1 MASGS
6 RPALDPD
13 RRAYKTEFAADLIF
27 QKALIGEVK
36 FYIAVGENNERRR
49 GDGCLGHVE
58 NAGAARER
66 NGGAAKIHSLEK
78 AVHLAGGDA
87 FVALAGEF
95 LNRGKN
101 LFHAPALL
109 SGDEH
114 HGRVAQEFQHPARL
128 LLKNT
133 GDGRRFA
140 VFTLAGQKVP
150 LIDDQQYAAATL
162 VRVAAD
168 GSVAG
173 GPALRRI

>member
-1 MASGS
+1 MASAP

-13 RRAYKTEFAADLIF
+13 RRAHKTEFAADLSF

-78 AVHLAGGDA
+78 AIHLTGGDA
-87 FVALAGEF
+87 LVALAGEF

-114 HGRVAQEFQHPARL
+114 HGRVAQEFQQLARL
-128 LLKNT
+128 FLEHT
-133 GDGRRFA
+133 GDGRRLA

-150 LIDDQQYAAATL
+150 LIDDKQYSTATL
-162 VRVAAD
+162 VRVAGD
-168 GSVAG
+168 VSVVGAH
-173 GPALRRI
+173 ARR